1 MSERK
6 SMCGCPF
13 DRVNP
18 SGGKLLITHTPECY
32 AAYLAAN
39 GIDPATLPAEQCR
52 DPKEYDSPVSFAGI
66 EIKGI
71 IP

>member
-1 MSERK
+1 MIERK

-18 SGGKLLITHTPECY
+18 LGPCDKLLITHTPECW
-32 AAYLAAN
+32 AAWRVAN
-39 GIDPATLPAEQCR
+39 DLDPVAVP
-52 DPKEYDSPVSFAGI
+52 DPVEYDSPVSFEGI
-66 EIKGI
+66 VIKGI